1 MSNKRL
7 SQNSKCHS
15 ERCEESHILHCQ
27 TLRFAQGDRIEIVST
42 WRYGG
47 FSLIEV
53 LLAIGTLAI
62 GMMFIGG
69 TFLAG
74 VYFSTVSTERTMAT
88 VVVNEAVSKLR
99 LFGVDMTDPNL
110 VVNQQKL
117 FDYQVKPNPLYA
129 SRPIDPNEFAY
140 PSTRTLADKQYF
152 WSALCRRD
160 PNAVDPN
167 QALLVTVFVSR
178 KVGTATRYVGPAGPM
193 SWPVPMP
200 IGVAFVGVDPAG
212 RPVLAIEAGKER
224 WIGEGYTIVEDGSG
238 EIYRVVERGVGPDQI
253 LLDPDPDKAWPG
265 GNKVVWAV
273 PPPLLRPWVPPAPP
287 PVGGGG
293 PCIVVYQTE
302 IRF

>member
-15 ERCEESHILHCQ
+15 ERSEESHILHCQ

-47 FSLIEV
+47 FSLVEV
-53 LLAIGTLAI
+53 LLAIATLAI

-88 VVVNEAVSKLR
+88 VVANEAFSKIKI
-99 LFGVDMTDPNL
+99 FGVDMADPNL
-110 VVNQQKL
+110 VVNGQKL
-117 FDYQVKPNPLYA
+117 FDYQVKPLYA
-129 SRPIDPNEFAY
+129 PRPIDPSEFAY

-160 PNAVDPN
+160 PEDPN
-167 QALLVTVFVSR
+167 HALVVTVFVSR
-178 KVGTATRYVGPAGPM
+178 KVGTATQYVGPAGPM

-200 IGVAFVGVDPAG
+200 IRVAGTVGSNVLTVVDDP
-212 RPVLAIEAGKER
+212 K

-238 EIYRVVERGVGPDQI
+238 QKYRVVERGVDPAQI
-253 LLDPDPDKAWPG
+253 ILDPDNPWLG
-265 GNKVVWAV
+265 GNFVWAV
-273 PPPLLRPWVPPAPP
+273 PPPLIRPWVPPAPP

-293 PCIVVYQTE
+293 PCIVVYQTKG

>member
-15 ERCEESHILHCQ
+15 ERSEESQILGCQ
-27 TLRFAQGDRIEIVST
+27 TLRFAQGDRFEVVT
-42 WRYGG
+42 ARRYGG
-47 FSLIEV
+47 FSLVEV

-88 VVVNEAVSKLR
+88 VVANEAFSKIK

-110 VVNQQKL
+110 VLNGQKL
-117 FDYQVKPNPLYA
+117 FDYQVRPLYVP
-129 SRPIDPNEFAY
+129 RPIDPNEFAY

-160 PNAVDPN
+160 PNDPN
-167 QALLVTVFVSR
+167 NALVVTVFVSR
-178 KVGTATRYVGPAGPM
+178 KVGTATRYVGPVGPM

-200 IGVAFVGVDPAG
+200 IRVAGTLGSNVLTIADDP
-212 RPVLAIEAGKER
+212 R

-238 EIYRVVERGVGPDQI
+238 QKYRVVERGVDPDQV
-253 LLDPDPDKAWPG
+253 LLDPDTPWMG
-265 GNKVVWAV
+265 GNLVWAV
-273 PPPLLRPWVPPAPP
+273 PPPIS
-287 PVGGGG
+287 GGGG